1 MGPAEDPRLTA
12 EIEAR
17 MMRAHTGQAA
27 VNATQIGIPAAAT

>member
-17 MMRAHTGQAA
+17 MMRARTGSAA
-27 VNATQIGIPAAAT
+27 VNATRIGEPAAAA